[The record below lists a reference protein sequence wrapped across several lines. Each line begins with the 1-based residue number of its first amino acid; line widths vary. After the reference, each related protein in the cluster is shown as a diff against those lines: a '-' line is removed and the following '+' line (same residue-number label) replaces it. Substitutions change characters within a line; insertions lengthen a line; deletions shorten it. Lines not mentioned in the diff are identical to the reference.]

1 MDGTWLLLTR
11 PNWARKV
18 RELRRREM
26 DREKSENLWRRKI
39 LFCVGEE
46 EWRREWRKMS
56 WRRKRRKNVWRK
68 KRRKCHGEGK
78 VEKCHGEGKI
88 GAGWDRWTVIKG
100 SIRGPRGLKKKSHIV
115 LLEILN

>member
-1 MDGTWLLLTR
+1 
-11 PNWARKV
+11 
-18 RELRRREM
+18 
-26 DREKSENLWRRKI
+26 
-39 LFCVGEE
+39 
-46 EWRREWRKMS
+46 MS

-100 SIRGPRGLKKKSHIV
+100 SIRGARGKKVTHS
-115 LLEILN
+115 LLEILNFAKKKSFGTWFSKGQYCMVLGGGTGWALVILGQHRGEPIYAFN